1 MLSKGAN
8 HDLQDINGCTV
19 AHVLV
24 VFNLMRM
31 WDMVVEC
38 GAAINIENRA
48 GLTPL
53 TLAAYLARMDMFFHI
68 ASVEREVYWQLGN
81 VTCSAYPLEYLDT
94 IHSESGELQTK
105 SALNL
110 IVFGP
115 HLEHLDLIEYVIVDL
130 LQAKWTSYIKKS
142 FFRQFFAFTIY
153 FCFSTIAFTLR
164 HNQELERPCPAN
176 ATLNDTMEAGNMTTL
191 EYFNTSLSTT
201 ALTSLPVVDEL
212 ISESM
217 DFINS
222 SMDYINDTLSN
233 ITLSNI
239 TDLIGNKTVE
249 EEEVEMCEI
258 PEEELDMCHL
268 QVYNEKYFRI

>member
-24 VFNLMRM
+24 VFDLMRM

-94 IHSESGELQTK
+94 IHSETGELQTK

-130 LQAKWTSYIKKS
+130 LKAKWNSYIRKS
-142 FFRQFFAFTIY
+142 FFRQFFAFSIY
-153 FCFSTIAFTLR
+153 FLISTVAYTLR
-164 HNQELERPCPAN
+164 HNQVTEQPCPTNSTTNSTTNITSLELEN
-176 ATLNDTMEAGNMTTL
+176 ITSTSTTL
-191 EYFNTSLSTT
+191 LLS
-201 ALTSLPVVDEL
+201 SLPAVEDLFSETVVRSKFL
-212 ISESM
+212 
-217 DFINS
+217 
-222 SMDYINDTLSN
+222 
-233 ITLSNI
+233 
-239 TDLIGNKTVE
+239 
-249 EEEVEMCEI
+249 
-258 PEEELDMCHL
+258 
-268 QVYNEKYFRI
+268 